1 METLFGVMVPISM
14 FLGLFTTLI
23 FLRKYENDERMA
35 MIEKGMEP
43 TKRKKGIGF
52 GTLRISLLSIGIGIG
67 IIVALLIMQL
77 VPASPVNEAMTII
90 QDGSDEVQI
99 HGGDGIAG
107 AVYSGSILIFG
118 GAGLLLAYLLN
129 NKKKEKEEENK

>member
-43 TKRKKGIGF
+43 VTRKKGSGF
-52 GTLRISLLSIGIGIG
+52 GTLRISLLAIGIGVG
-67 IIVALLIMQL
+67 IIVALLIMQV
-77 VPASPVNEAMTII
+77 VPDPSANDALRIVQEGES
-90 QDGSDEVQI
+90 EVEI
-99 HGGDGIAG
+99 HGGGGISG
-107 AVYSGSILIFG
+107 AVYSGSILVFG

-129 NKKKEKEEENK
+129 KKKENK

>member
-43 TKRKKGIGF
+43 VTRKKGMGF
-52 GTLRISLLSIGIGIG
+52 GTLRISLLAIGIGLG
-67 IIVALLIMQL
+67 IIVALLIMQI
-77 VPASPVNEAMTII
+77 VPDPSVHEAVKTVEE
-90 QDGSDEVQI
+90 GSTNVEINV
-99 HGGDGIAG
+99 GGGIAG
-107 AVYSGSILIFG
+107 AVYSGCILIFG
-118 GAGLLLAYLLN
+118 GAGLLLAYMI
-129 NKKKEKEEENK
+129 NKKKENK

>member
-1 METLFGVMVPISM
+1 METLFGVMVPITM

-52 GTLRISLLSIGIGIG
+52 GTLRLSLLAIGIGVG
-67 IIVALLIMQL
+67 IIVALLIMQI
-77 VPASPVNEAMTII
+77 VPDPSANEAMRII
-90 QDGSDEVQI
+90 QEGESEIEI
-99 HGGDGIAG
+99 HGGEGLTG
-107 AVYSGSILIFG
+107 AVYSGCILVFG

-129 NKKKEKEEENK
+129 KKKEKAEESK

>member
-52 GTLRISLLSIGIGIG
+52 GTLRISLLAIGIGVG
-67 IIVALLIMQL
+67 IIVALLIMQV
-77 VPASPVNEAMTII
+77 VPQPPTTEAMTII
-90 QDGSDEVQI
+90 QDGTDEVQI
-99 HGGDGIAG
+99 HGGEGLAG
-107 AVYSGSILIFG
+107 AVYSGCILIFG
-118 GAGLLLAYLLN
+118 GAGLLLAYLIN
-129 NKKKEKEEENK
+129 GKKKEKAEENK

>member
-1 METLFGVMVPISM
+1 METLFGVMVPITM

-23 FLRKYENDERMA
+23 FLRKYRNDERMA

-43 TKRKKGIGF
+43 VTRKNGNGF

-67 IIVALLIMQL
+67 IIVALIIMQF
-77 VPASPVNEAMTII
+77 VPDTSAHDAVKII
-90 QDGSDEVQI
+90 EENSAQI
-99 HGGDGIAG
+99 EINGGDGISG
-107 AVYSGSILIFG
+107 AVYSGCILIFG

-129 NKKKEKEEENK
+129 KKKESK